1 MSKEFTIDKKL
12 LDDSVLVEE
21 LHLSSLMLVNNKL
34 FPWVLLVPRISRARE
49 IIDLCKEDQV
59 TLLEEITLVSKMMKT
74 VFNPYKL
81 NIAALGNVVE
91 QLHIHIIA
99 RYKEDDAWPA
109 PVFGMNKLLY
119 NPSDI
124 ENITNLLRREL
135 ASQTRE

>member
-1 MSKEFTIDKKL
+1 MSKEFSIDKQL
-12 LDDSVLVEE
+12 LNDSVLVEE
-21 LHLSSLMLVNNKL
+21 LHLSSLMLVNNKF
-34 FPWVLLVPRISRARE
+34 FPWVILVPRISGARE

-74 VFNPYKL
+74 LFNPYKL

-109 PVFGMNKLLY
+109 PVFGMNKLSY
-119 NPSDI
+119 NQSDI

-135 ASQTRE
+135 ASQTGK